1 MPDPP
6 PPPDAAGEA
15 LLGLVLGGEVHGVG
29 PAAQGKVGAAQHLL
43 AECHLLVDEVESLI
57 RYHRLLDE
65 TGTYVASP
73 ADKDGVHN
81 CVEQIQLTNVRA
93 SEAPRRRRGA
103 SLVSIFVSWI
113 CETEL
118 IAGLCQLVMR
128 R

>member
-29 PAAQGKVGAAQHLL
+29 PAAQGQVGAAQHLL
-43 AECHLLVDEVESLI
+43 AECHLLVDGLI
-57 RYHRLLDE
+57 RYHLLLDKI
-65 TGTYVASP
+65 GTNVASP
-73 ADKDGVHN
+73 ADGVIN
-81 CVEQIQLTNVRA
+81 CAEQIQLTNVRV
-93 SEAPRRRRGA
+93 SEAQRRRRGA

-113 CETEL
+113 CETQL
-118 IAGLCQLVMR
+118 ITGLCQLVMR